1 MSSKNISR
9 DGEKPNTYSF
19 ELALGV
25 LIVLLFLTI
34 FLSIKYYECY
44 SDKKNCDN
52 LSNLSKTLYNYNKT
66 KKIEFS
72 AKAKTGED
80 SIIVT
85 DEFGTILV
93 KEIKLTTDKLTY
105 IIDIP
110 EDAKKIMFKSL
121 KNSNLSNIEISKI
134 LIDGKDIIN
143 NFEGLIYEI
152 N

>member
-1 MSSKNISR
+1 MSSKNISQ
-9 DGEKPNTYSF
+9 DGEKPKTYSF